1 MAGVTAAGGIRRVA
15 AQGPGRVR
23 GFDHVAVPMQNTEA
37 MIAFYRALGL
47 QLNETPTAVSV
58 YIGDQMINFH
68 RPSRWQNP
76 ADTLRAPAARPPC
89 GDFCFAWEGTLEALE
104 ATLDRAGA
112 TVELGPVE
120 RPGGRRET
128 GTSTYVRDPDG
139 NLLEFMIY
147 R

>member
-15 AQGPGRVR
+15 AQSPGRVR

-37 MIAFYRALGL
+37 MTAFY
-47 QLNETPTAVSV
+47 
-58 YIGDQMINFH
+58 
-68 RPSRWQNP
+68 
-76 ADTLRAPAARPPC
+76 
-89 GDFCFAWEGTLEALE
+89 
-104 ATLDRAGA
+104 
-112 TVELGPVE
+112 
-120 RPGGRRET
+120 RET